1 MIINLD
7 EIDSTNEYLK
17 RMSND
22 GYNSDEMLVVT
33 AQYQTAGKGRRG
45 NVPSCRQT
53 MDISMILYYTSR
65 QKSRRLLDSIPRIVP
80 ILGTCRGIR
89 NGFRPYD

>member
-33 AQYQTAGKGRRG
+33 AQYQTAGKGKGQVLRTVGKTRG
-45 NVPSCRQT
+45 SHQ
-53 MDISMILYYTSR
+53 
-65 QKSRRLLDSIPRIVP
+65 
-80 ILGTCRGIR
+80 
-89 NGFRPYD
+89 GFGRYGL